1 MGLLY
6 QLFVDRGDA
15 IVLEIEA
22 KFQVADRAA
31 VVAKL
36 APLNAVWVADR
47 VDEDQYFNAPDR
59 DFKQTDEAF
68 RLRRIGAENR
78 LTYKG
83 PKRRAATKTRTEIEV
98 RFADG
103 EQTAADTA
111 RMLVALGYRPVAIVR
126 KQRTVYHLSRGPFAV
141 EVCLDEVDQVGAFAE
156 VEVVAEE
163 AQTAEAEAVVLAV
176 AAELGLTQ
184 REQRSYLAMVLEK

>member
-1 MGLLY
+1 LGLLY

-141 EVCLDEVDQVGAFAE
+141 EICLDEVDRVGAFAE

-163 AQTAEAEAVVLAV
+163 AQSAEAEAVVLAV